1 MTSTSASLA
10 WTDPVAA
17 MIAAAAGEGTF
28 LVCFPGYR
36 PELVRALA
44 DRLGFDYL
52 DFRAVSLAPLG
63 WRASALPLDALDQTI
78 CARASGGLVLNNSEA
93 LLATKPMIE
102 RVAWLSKAV
111 SRTSG
116 PPVLVALAVFGN
128 EAPAN
133 DPRVCRLEADSMPP
147 EKLLVRLASQ

>member
-1 MTSTSASLA
+1 MTSASATMA

-17 MIAAAAGEGTF
+17 TIAAEGGQGTF

-63 WRASALPLDALDQTI
+63 WRASALTLDALDQTI
-78 CARASGGLVLNNSEA
+78 GARAAGGLVLNNSEA

-102 RVAWLSKAV
+102 RVAWLSEAV
-111 SRTSG
+111 ARTAG

-133 DPRVCRLEADSMPP
+133 GPRVCRLEPDGLPP